1 VSQDDELKKL
11 VIDSSLEAIK
21 VGYAEGRLFE
31 QERIIKLL
39 ESPEVRAEWI
49 EATSNA
55 LPTYQG
61 VVDFFTAKIKG
72 EQK

>member
-1 VSQDDELKKL
+1 MSERSERLEKLIRLGQEIDEHVKEL
-11 VIDSSLEAIK
+11 
-21 VGYAEGRLFE
+21 GRQE
-31 QERIIKLL
+31 ERERIIKLL

-61 VVDFFTAKIKG
+61 VIDFLTALIKG